1 MSGRRIEELPSGS
14 VVVAGRSREG
24 PILMGRATNKGARFT
39 VGNVS
44 RPGFWRNWGVWGDRS
59 PRSAIRGRGAGRG
72 IVRSAMAAADGAG
85 GRDHPRGV
93 DWVYRLGAVVDLCL
107 ASGTD

>member
-1 MSGRRIEELPSGS
+1 MWRGLCARDPFSWD
-14 VVVAGRSREG
+14 
-24 PILMGRATNKGARFT
+24 ATNKSVRFP

-72 IVRSAMAAADGAG
+72 IVRSLWQRLMVLAGAIIL
-85 GRDHPRGV
+85 GV
-93 DWVYRLGAVVDLCL
+93 LIGFIAWVLLWTCVWPPEPIDL
-107 ASGTD
+107 SWE